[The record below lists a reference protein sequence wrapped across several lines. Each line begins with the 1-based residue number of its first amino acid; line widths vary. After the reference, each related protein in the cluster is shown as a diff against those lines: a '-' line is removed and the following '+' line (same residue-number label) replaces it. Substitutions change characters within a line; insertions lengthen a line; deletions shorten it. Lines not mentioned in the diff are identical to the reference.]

1 MGEGLMLEKLINVY
15 TLMFLLPSALV
26 FSRLDYR
33 KVLFILLVLYSV
45 IIGFRHQVG
54 CNWENYQIMLNYV
67 RESEFLDYIFSGDP
81 GYMLLNWISY
91 HLGGGLYLVNLVCGL
106 LFMYGLV
113 SFVRKE
119 ANPLLAFVVAVPY
132 LIVVVAMGYTRQ
144 SVAIGFVLLALS
156 FYYQKRLLLV
166 VFALTLAT
174 LFHKTAIVSFL
185 PLLLL
190 PKDIVSYRNKALV
203 ALWSALL
210 FYLLV
215 VPSLDFYL
223 KTYVGVP
230 SLDSLFKEYVKTPQ
244 SSGEP
249 MVESSG
255 GPIRIFMNLVPAVI
269 FLALGKR
276 FLVDRHVYWI
286 MLLASVFSFLLLP
299 VVFKFSTLAD
309 RLALYLTPL
318 QLFVFNRV
326 VNLFEGEGLKK
337 AVMLG
342 VVLYYFSVLIVWLL
356 FAKHAH
362 CWIPY
367 RSFLWEILNL

>member
-33 KVLFILLVLYSV
+33 KVLFILLFLYSV

-54 CNWENYQIMLNYV
+54 CDWENYQIMFNYV
-67 RESEFLDYIFSGDP
+67 RESKFWDYIFSGDP
-81 GYMLLNWISY
+81 GYMLLNWTFY

-132 LIVVVAMGYTRQ
+132 LVVVVAMGYTRQ

-174 LFHKTAIVSFL
+174 LFHKTSIVAFL

-190 PKDIVSYRNKALV
+190 PKDIVSYRNKALI
-203 ALWSALL
+203 ALWSGLL

-230 SLDSLFKEYVKTPQ
+230 SLDNFFKEY

-255 GPIRIFMNLVPAVI
+255 GPIRILMNLVPALL
-269 FLALGKR
+269 FLTLGKR

-286 MLLASVFSFLLLP
+286 MLLASVFSFLMLP
-299 VVFKFSTLAD
+299 LVFKFSTLAD

-318 QLFVFNRV
+318 QLFVFNRI
-326 VNLFEGEGLKK
+326 VNLFEGEGSKR

-342 VVLYYFSVLIVWLL
+342 VILYYFSVLIVWLL

-367 RSFLWEILNL
+367 RFFLWEMLNL